1 MNATL
6 AGKIA
11 VVTGGTKGIGRAIVH
26 RFATEG
32 AQVFYC
38 APDPDG
44 ADTLER
50 EITRAGG
57 AKPVFVRAD
66 VGEPS
71 AIERLMRVAAAAQG
85 AIHIVVNNAAIPG
98 YKTAEGLTLQE
109 WDRIWAVN
117 VRACWLTAK
126 FGWKHLRA
134 SKAGSIITIS
144 SVHARATSSS
154 SIPYAAT
161 KAALLALTRSLAID
175 GGPHN
180 IRANAICPGL
190 IQTAANAHDFSGT
203 PAKRRRY
210 QRVLANEA
218 LGRIGQPD
226 DVAGAALFL
235 AGPDSSFMTGAELFV
250 DGGAQARLYGNVYEE
265 ERRELTQ
272 RSRRRR

>member
-11 VVTGGTKGIGRAIVH
+11 VVTGGTKGIGRAIVR
-26 RFATEG
+26 RFAIEG

-71 AIERLMRVAAAAQG
+71 AIERLMRVAGAAQG

-226 DVAGAALFL
+226 DIAGAALFL

-265 ERRELTQ
+265 ERRELPP
-272 RSRRRR
+272 RSRRPR

>member
-6 AGKIA
+6 AGKVA
-11 VVTGGTKGIGRAIVH
+11 VVTGGTKGIGRATVG
-26 RFATEG
+26 RFAAEG

-44 ADTLER
+44 ADSLER
-50 EITRAGG
+50 EIARAGG

-66 VGEPS
+66 VGEPT
-71 AIERLMRVAAAAQG
+71 AIERLMRAAGAAQNS
-85 AIHIVVNNAAIPG
+85 IDVIVNNAAIAG

-126 FGWKHLRA
+126 FGWKFLKR
-134 SKAGSIITIS
+134 SGAGSIITIS
-144 SVHARATSSS
+144 SVHAHATSSS

-161 KAALLALTRSLAID
+161 KAALSALTRSLAID

-190 IQTAANAHDFSGT
+190 IHTAANANDFSGT
-203 PAKRRRY
+203 AAKRRRY

-218 LGRIGQPD
+218 LGRIGQPED
-226 DVAGAALFL
+226 IAGAALFL
-235 AGPDSSFMTGAELFV
+235 AGKDSSFMTGAELFV
-250 DGGAQARLYGNVYEE
+250 DGGAHARLYGNVYEE
-265 ERRELTQ
+265 ERRELTS

>member
-1 MNATL
+1 MNAVL
-6 AGKIA
+6 AGKVA
-11 VVTGGTKGIGRAIVH
+11 VVTGGTKGIGRAIVR
-26 RFATEG
+26 RFAAEG
-32 AQVFYC
+32 AQVYYC

-44 ADTLER
+44 VDTLER
-50 EITRAGG
+50 EIARAGG
-57 AKPVFVRAD
+57 AKPVFVRGD

-71 AIERLMRVAAAAQG
+71 ALERLMRLAGAVQG
-85 AIHIVVNNAAIPG
+85 NISVIVNNAAIPG
-98 YKTAEGLTLQE
+98 YKTAEALTLPE
-109 WDRIWAVN
+109 WDRIWNVN

-126 FGWKHLRA
+126 FGWKYLRA
-134 SKAGSIITIS
+134 SGAASIITIS

-175 GGPHN
+175 GGPHH

-203 PAKRRRY
+203 AAKRRRF

-226 DVAGAALFL
+226 DIAGAALFL
-235 AGPDSSFMTGAELFV
+235 AGPDSAFMTGAELYV
-250 DGGAQARLYGNVYEE
+250 DGGAHARLYGNVYEE
-265 ERRELTQ
+265 ERRELGA
-272 RSRRRR
+272 RSRRAR

>member
-1 MNATL
+1 MNAIL
-6 AGKIA
+6 AGKVA
-11 VVTGGTKGIGRAIVH
+11 VVTGGTKGIGRAIV
-26 RFATEG
+26 RRLASEG
-32 AQVFYC
+32 ALVFYC

-71 AIERLMRVAAAAQG
+71 GIERLIRQASSAQG
-85 AIHIVVNNAAIPG
+85 FINVLVNNAAIPG
-98 YKTAEGLTLQE
+98 YKTAEALTLPE

-126 FGWKHLRA
+126 FGWKYLRA

-161 KAALLALTRSLAID
+161 KAALLALTRWLAID

-180 IRANAICPGL
+180 IRANSICPGL

-203 PAKRRRY
+203 AAKRRRY
-210 QRVLANEA
+210 DRVLANET

-235 AGPDSSFMTGAELFV
+235 AGPDSAFMTGAQLYV
-250 DGGAQARLYGNVYEE
+250 DGGAHARLYGNV
-265 ERRELTQ
+265 
-272 RSRRRR
+272 

>member
-11 VVTGGTKGIGRAIVH
+11 VVTCGTKGIGRAIVR
-26 RFATEG
+26 RFAIEG

-38 APDPDG
+38 APDPTG
-44 ADTLER
+44 ADPLER
-50 EITRAGG
+50 EIAHAGG
-57 AKPVFVRAD
+57 TKPVFVRAD

-71 AIERLMRVAAAAQG
+71 ALERLIRKAGAAQG
-85 AIHIVVNNAAIPG
+85 TISVLVNNAAIPG
-98 YKTAEGLTLQE
+98 YKTAEALTLPE
-109 WDRIWAVN
+109 WERVWNVN

-126 FGWKHLRA
+126 LGWKFLRA
-134 SKAGSIITIS
+134 AGGASIINIS

-161 KAALLALTRSLAID
+161 KAALLAFTRSLAID

-203 PAKRRRY
+203 AAKRRRY

-226 DVAGAALFL
+226 DIAGAALFL
-235 AGPDSSFMTGAELFV
+235 AGPDSAFMTGAELFV
-250 DGGAQARLYGNVYEE
+250 DGGAHARLYGNVYEE
-265 ERRELTQ
+265 ERREFLHRSQ
-272 RSRRRR
+272 RR